1 MNTPSRYS
9 PPLVALH
16 WLTLLLLAAVYALME
31 FKGIFPK
38 GSAEREA
45 MKSWH
50 FTLGMTVFV
59 LTAVRLLLR
68 LVSTRPP
75 IVPALT
81 HWQELASKGIHG
93 LLYLLLLGLPIAGWL
108 VVSGTGG
115 HVAFWGVELPALMGP
130 DKALARDIKEVH
142 ETVASIGYVLIGLHA
157 AAALYHHYV
166 VRDNTLLRMLGRKT
180 RTVR

>member
-1 MNTPSRYS
+1 MTDTPNRYN

-38 GSAEREA
+38 GSVEGEA

-59 LTAVRLLLR
+59 LTVLRLLLR

-75 IVPALT
+75 IVPAPP
-81 HWQELASKGIHG
+81 HWQELSGKLLHG
-93 LLYLLLLGLPIAGWL
+93 LVYLLLLAMPIAGWL
-108 VVSGTGG
+108 VVSGLSG
-115 HVAFWGVELPALMGP
+115 HVSFWGIELPALMGP

-142 ETVASIGYVLIGLHA
+142 EAVAGIG
-157 AAALYHHYV
+157 
-166 VRDNTLLRMLGRKT
+166 
-180 RTVR
+180 